1 MQMNKYF
8 KKIIQIF
15 FLFCISGFLYC
26 TAEVLFRGYTFISMY
41 ILSGFIGIIL
51 MILNDTIL
59 DYDTIFEI
67 QILCGG
73 TICTFAEG
81 ITGLLINQDF
91 TIWDYRNLPFTFFW
105 GQCNGIF
112 MIAWMI
118 VACFGIIFTDWYE
131 WKFMKVDDK
140 PYYRIG
146 LLNNKKVYFY

>member
-1 MQMNKYF
+1 
-8 KKIIQIF
+8 
-15 FLFCISGFLYC
+15 
-26 TAEVLFRGYTFISMY
+26 MY

-51 MILNDTIL
+51 MLLNDTIL
-59 DYDTIFEI
+59 DYDTMFEI
-67 QILCGG
+67 QILFGG

-91 TIWDYRNLPFTFFW
+91 TIWDYRNLLFTFFW

-112 MIAWMI
+112 MIAWLI
-118 VACFGIIFTDWYE
+118 ISCFGIIFTDWYE
-131 WKFMKVDDK
+131 WKFMKVGDK